1 MQTQNMQRQLEIET
15 DATRLIDELNTLAT
29 FSSVEPS
36 AIGTAVTRVVFTPD
50 DLRARAWLKQL
61 AQAEGL
67 SIREDAVGNTFFRW
81 TGSEPGLPAV
91 ATGSHIDAIP
101 HAGMYDGTVGVLGGL
116 EAIRALKHSG
126 LRPRRSIELVLLTS
140 EEPTRFGIGCVGSRL
155 ISGTLSPERADALHG
170 AQRGSEDETLA
181 QVRTAAGFSGPLSSV
196 RLPPDHYHGWV
207 ELHIEQGPLLERE
220 GLRLG
225 IVTAIAAPAGYR
237 FTIEGLGG
245 HAGALLM
252 PDRRDALCAAAELIL
267 SIEKHALATG
277 VIDTVAT
284 VGTCDVYPG
293 AVNSV
298 PSRVTLQVDVR
309 DIDPLRREG
318 VMQSVRRDVEAIGR
332 RREVRIAE
340 SLVNA
345 DPPAISSPHIV
356 EVIDQ
361 VCRGFGVPAKHMVAR
376 AYHDSSFIAGIAP
389 IAMIFI
395 PCRGGV
401 SHRPDE
407 YAAPGDIALG
417 ARVLAAT
424 LATLAA
430 E

>member
-1 MQTQNMQRQLEIET
+1 MQRRLEIEI
-15 DATRLIDELNTLAT
+15 DAKRLIDELNTLAT

-36 AIGTAVTRVVFTPD
+36 VIGTAVTRIVFTPD
-50 DLRARAWLKQL
+50 DLRARTWLKQL

-81 TGSEPGLPAV
+81 AGSEPGLPAV

-116 EAIRALKHSG
+116 EAIRTLKRSG

-181 QVRTAAGFSGPLSSV
+181 QVRSAAGFTGPLSSV
-196 RLPPDHYHGWV
+196 RLPNGHYHAWV

-220 GLRLG
+220 GIPLG

-237 FTIEGLGG
+237 FTIEGIGG

-309 DIDPLRREG
+309 DIDPVRREG
-318 VMQSVRRDVEAIGR
+318 V
-332 RREVRIAE
+332 
-340 SLVNA
+340 NA
-345 DPPAISSPHIV
+345 DQPALSPPHNVAV
-356 EVIDQ
+356 LDE
-361 VCRGFGVPAKHMVAR
+361 VCRSYGITPKHMVAR